1 MEDGFRLVGRHRS
14 VGFVPGLYVFSG
26 AHETGVRMSGRFED
40 RTRLVV
46 PFDKF
51 PEVPMCLVGII
62 PPRCLAVQSP
72 RVAYYFGATV
82 DSRCK
87 SVKMRNATA
96 YVLEWAH
103 AVAAALTLEH
113 VVYSRVRMCEERCAG
128 FLRKFAAFDDFVVD
142 AVGHAVAKVS
152 FRRLVSLLDETRCLS
167 SPNLENRVDYP
178 SALSVSW
185 GVFRPGSSGFV
196 MPGSRSTVRGG
207 PSGRSPFDLVIPDP
221 VQRGLSSWKM
231 ALSGEEVRGSGW
243 SVRDVL
249 DVLERR
255 VNRYYSLKGD
265 AEDELD
271 AERANV
277 EALTERNASLREE
290 NGVLR
295 RSSAVDPLVKRRR
308 GNDGT
313 GRGRG
318 SG

>member
-1 MEDGFRLVGRHRS
+1 
-14 VGFVPGLYVFSG
+14 
-26 AHETGVRMSGRFED
+26 
-40 RTRLVV
+40 
-46 PFDKF
+46 
-51 PEVPMCLVGII
+51 MCLVGII
-62 PPRCLAVQSP
+62 PPRGLAVQSP

-87 SVKMRNATA
+87 SGKKRHATA

-113 VVYSRVRMCEERCAG
+113 VLYSLVWVCVERCVQ
-128 FLRKFAAFDDFVVD
+128 FMRKFASFNDFVVD
-142 AVGHAVAKVS
+142 AVGHAVAQVS
-152 FRRLVSLLDETRCLS
+152 FRRLVSFFDKARSLS
-167 SPNLENRVDYP
+167 PPYLENRVDYP

-185 GVFRPGSSGFV
+185 GVVRPGISEFV
-196 MPGSRSTVRGG
+196 MPVCRLTVRGG
-207 PSGRSPFDLVIPDP
+207 PSGRSPLDLVIPDP
-221 VQRGLSSWKM
+221 VQRGSSSWEM

-243 SVRDVL
+243 PVRDVL
-249 DVLERR
+249 DVLAES

-271 AERANV
+271 AVRANV
-277 EALTERNASLREE
+277 EALTKRNASLREE
-290 NGVLR
+290 NGALR
-295 RSSAVDPLVKRRR
+295 RSSAVHPPVKRRR